1 MEPEPA
7 IAAHTFHPVN
17 LRRLMDLDERVG
29 APREC
34 VEGPT
39 RSDVF
44 FAERHAGGPY
54 SKLE

>member
-17 LRRLMDLDERVG
+17 LRQLMDLDERVG

-44 FAERHAGGPY
+44 FAERHAGGRTQ
-54 SKLE
+54 S